1 MNKDNFK
8 QNKYSYIR
16 TVIVLVLISLPFI
29 ASDCTNSI
37 LGGGN
42 TGDVKGQWQ
51 LNDVQGNLQDVCL
64 GEIAN
69 FPSTTGGTATL
80 TCPNSGAL
88 SRLYT
93 VSNNVLT
100 YTETGVAYNI
110 NSDGS
115 TLTLTGTNS
124 LGRIL
129 IYARIAADDKT
140 AASKK
145 NNSANKNSSDK

>member
-1 MNKDNFK
+1 MNKEKFK
-8 QNKYSYIR
+8 PNKYSYIR

-29 ASDCTNSI
+29 ASDCANSI

-42 TGDVKGQWQ
+42 TGDVKGTWQ
-51 LNDVQGNLQDVCL
+51 LNEIQGNLQDVCL
-64 GEIAN
+64 GEIAS
-69 FPSTTGGTATL
+69 FPSTTGGTASL
-80 TCPNSGAL
+80 TCPNSNPL
-88 SRLYT
+88 SRLYS

-100 YTETGVAYNI
+100 YSETGVAYNI

-115 TLTLTGTNS
+115 TLTLTGANS

-129 IYARIAADDKT
+129 IYSKIAADNKT
-140 AASKK
+140 AASEK